1 MGKLRMSASTCT
13 IAPLVPRRT
22 VPRVGTEELPKNELV
37 AATGGVVQL
46 DLPAVALREDNDAL
60 VAQGRGAEIKA
71 RQIHAGK
78 VLVGM
83 ASESDTSFAVQP
95 HFGLAQA
102 VAVRENKHVEEKI
115 VHPIFGAAGWAVADT
130 WGLVGDGVAGG
141 LA

>member
-1 MGKLRMSASTCT
+1 MGKPRMSASTCA

-22 VPRVGTEELPKNELV
+22 VPRVGTEELPKKELV

-71 RQIHAGK
+71 RQIHSGK
-78 VLVGM
+78 VVVGM

-95 HFGLAQA
+95 HSGLAQA

>member
-1 MGKLRMSASTCT
+1 M
-13 IAPLVPRRT
+13 PRL
-22 VPRVGTEELPKNELV
+22 GAEELPKKELA

-46 DLPAVALREDNDAL
+46 DLPAIALREDNDAL
-60 VAQGRGAEIKA
+60 VAQGLSTDINIK
-71 RQIHAGK
+71 QIHAGK
-78 VLVGM
+78 VVVGM

-95 HFGLAQA
+95 HSGLAQA

-115 VHPIFGAAGWAVADT
+115 VHPIYGAAGWAVADT

>member
-1 MGKLRMSASTCT
+1 MGKPRMSASTCA

-22 VPRVGTEELPKNELV
+22 VPRVGTEELPKKEPV

-46 DLPAVALREDNDAL
+46 DLPAVGLRADNNAL
-60 VAQGRGAEIKA
+60 VAQGLSTDIKV

-78 VLVGM
+78 VVVGM

-95 HFGLAQA
+95 HSGLAQA

-115 VHPIFGAAGWAVADT
+115 VHPIYGAAGWAVAGT

>member
-1 MGKLRMSASTCT
+1 MGKPRMSASTCA

-22 VPRVGTEELPKNELV
+22 VPRVGVEELLKNELV

-46 DLPAVALREDNDAL
+46 DLPAVGPSEENNGV
-60 VAQGRGAEIKA
+60 VAGGLSTDINIK
-71 RQIHAGK
+71 QIRAGK
-78 VLVGM
+78 VVVGM
-83 ASESDTSFAVQP
+83 ASESDTSFVAQP
-95 HFGLAQA
+95 HSGLAQA

-115 VHPIFGAAGWAVADT
+115 MHPIYGAAGWAVADI

>member
-1 MGKLRMSASTCT
+1 MGKPRMSASTCA

-22 VPRVGTEELPKNELV
+22 VPRLGAEELPNNELA

-46 DLPAVALREDNDAL
+46 DLPAIALREDNDAL
-60 VAQGRGAEIKA
+60 VAQGRGTDIKV

-78 VLVGM
+78 VVVGM
-83 ASESDTSFAVQP
+83 ASESDTSFVAQP
-95 HFGLAQA
+95 HSGLAQV

-115 VHPIFGAAGWAVADT
+115 MHPVFGAAGWAVADT

>member
-1 MGKLRMSASTCT
+1 MGKPRMFASTCA

-22 VPRVGTEELPKNELV
+22 VPRVGAEELPNNELA

-46 DLPAVALREDNDAL
+46 DLPVVGLREDNDAL
-60 VAQGRGAEIKA
+60 VAQGLSKDIKA
-71 RQIHAGK
+71 RQIHAGI
-78 VLVGM
+78 VVVGM
-83 ASESDTSFAVQP
+83 AGESDTFAVAQT
-95 HFGLAQA
+95 HFGLVQV

-115 VHPIFGAAGWAVADT
+115 VHPIYGAAGWAVADT